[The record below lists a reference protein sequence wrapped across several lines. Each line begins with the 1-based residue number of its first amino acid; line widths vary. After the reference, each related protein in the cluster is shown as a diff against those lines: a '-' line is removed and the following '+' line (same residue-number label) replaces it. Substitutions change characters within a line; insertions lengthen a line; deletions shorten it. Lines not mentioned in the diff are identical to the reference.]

1 MGQVSTSTQSQGSRF
16 GHCMKTLP
24 IRSALSS
31 VTPPLDG
38 LFHTVGA
45 AVLILVVDDTFREEL
60 NKFTH
65 GVFSFQNIKEDTY

>member
-31 VTPPLDG
+31 VTPPPDG
-38 LFHTVGA
+38 LFHTAEV
-45 AVLILVVDDTFREEL
+45 AVLIPFVDDAFREEL

-65 GVFSFQNIKEDTY
+65 GIFSFQNIKEDTY